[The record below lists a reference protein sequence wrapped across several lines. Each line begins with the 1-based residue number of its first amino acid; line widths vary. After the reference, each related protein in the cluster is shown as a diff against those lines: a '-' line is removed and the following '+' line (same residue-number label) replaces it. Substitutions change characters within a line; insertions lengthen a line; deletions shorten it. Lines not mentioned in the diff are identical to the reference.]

1 MSTLLPKIIQIGLM
15 VKFVLL
21 NMTDTNLATYDDL
34 NLNVLKLNTI

>member
-21 NMTDTNLATYDDL
+21 NMTDTNLATYDNL